1 MKLALRSALPLTLA
15 TVIALAGCSTATQPG
30 ASAPPTG
37 TQTPP
42 QSAPATR
49 TVTDHSGATVTIPG
63 QINAVAFEQIPLVTT
78 YVAHFDG
85 KAPNIV
91 ATSKSLVNMMDK
103 TMLAEIA
110 PEALKV
116 DTSFDN
122 QGTINAETLL
132 TKKPDVVFNNARN
145 QPNRRSL
152 EAVGLP
158 VVGFDTMGAPTETY
172 VKWLRLLEDVYGE
185 PGKNDAKIAYGEK
198 LITDARARVARV
210 PAQQKR
216 TVLVVMRANQGT
228 LTVAGGTKGW
238 FTDKWAEKMNFTNV
252 TEASPEGQMQ
262 VNAEQLL
269 AWDPDVILVAGRGM
283 SSMTAQEILQN
294 KVEGI
299 DLSSLRAVK
308 QGDVYSTE
316 LGMWNWFT
324 PNPDAPVVANWLGTK
339 LYPAQF
345 SDVDLVAMTQEYYQQ
360 MYHHTVT
367 AERATTIIDP
377 DARR

>member
-15 TVIALAGCSTATQPG
+15 TVIALAGCSTAAQP
-30 ASAPPTG
+30 ATSAPQTG
-37 TQTPP
+37 TQTPAH
-42 QSAPATR
+42 SAPATR

-110 PEALKV
+110 PEALTV

-238 FTDKWAEKMNFTNV
+238 FTDKWAETMNFTNV

-294 KVEGI
+294 KIEGI

-324 PNPDAPVVANWLGTK
+324 PNPDAPVVANWLGAK

>member
-15 TVIALAGCSTATQPG
+15 TVIALAGCSTAAQP
-30 ASAPPTG
+30 ATSAPQTG
-37 TQTPP
+37 TQTPAH
-42 QSAPATR
+42 SAPATR

-110 PEALKV
+110 PEALTV

-238 FTDKWAEKMNFTNV
+238 FTDKWAETMNFTNV

-294 KVEGI
+294 KIEGI
-299 DLSSLRAVK
+299 DLSSLRSVK

-324 PNPDAPVVANWLGTK
+324 PNPDAPVVANWLGAK